1 MIYLIARDG
10 AGIPLTFTRHEKLQT
25 ACGQPNAYGLQWLG
39 LLIHRGK
46 IYISTLFVRA
56 RQLIN
61 SQPPSIA
68 RFNLGLN
75 TLATDQLTTPVDSQ
89 VHVTDVAQ
97 PSADDCIGYRHH
109 LYLRL
114 GAAKRV
120 PTGFAVTSQCHRV
133 VLSEGEG

>member
-1 MIYLIARDG
+1 MRAAKRIRAAVVGVANTQREDLYFD
-10 AGIPLTFTRHEKLQT
+10 
-25 ACGQPNAYGLQWLG
+25 
-39 LLIHRGK
+39 
-46 IYISTLFVRA
+46 SVRS
-56 RQLIN
+56 RE
-61 SQPPSIA
+61 
-68 RFNLGLN
+68 
-75 TLATDQLTTPVDSQ
+75 ATDQLTTPVYSQ